1 MATLQ
6 QQGMGSGLAVA
17 AGGGGGG
24 PGMEQ
29 VALVAAVSGSL
40 QKYALKKKK
49 MLNAEE
55 AELYELAQ
63 SAGITM
69 DQEVFKILVDLLKM
83 NVAPLAVFQMLK
95 SMCAGHKLVDTSS
108 AETNA
113 AAAPA
118 TLLDARGRNKPSA
131 AISGTPIPS
140 ERSSSRECSGQRM
153 PRQTSATR
161 LQKSGSSGKTSGS
174 GSS

>member
-1 MATLQ
+1 MRNIDGEDQWQRKFSPQLN
-6 QQGMGSGLAVA
+6 
-17 AGGGGGG
+17 GGHKRLLFLLWKI
-24 PGMEQ
+24 PH
-29 VALVAAVSGSL
+29 VRTILCPHAS
-40 QKYALKKKK
+40 YR
-49 MLNAEE
+49 
-55 AELYELAQ
+55 
-63 SAGITM
+63 
-69 DQEVFKILVDLLKM
+69 ILVDLLKM